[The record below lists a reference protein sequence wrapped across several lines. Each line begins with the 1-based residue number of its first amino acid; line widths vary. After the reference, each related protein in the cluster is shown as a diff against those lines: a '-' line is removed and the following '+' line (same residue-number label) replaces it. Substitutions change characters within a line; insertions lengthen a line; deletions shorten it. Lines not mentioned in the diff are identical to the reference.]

1 MVYLCFRGVERP
13 LPEIARGEHLDK
25 QRLASVMR
33 SDDGVLAYQILGTW
47 VRQRQPPVHVLAL
60 LRRLVPPVLRF
71 EDWRSFPSA
80 KNK

>member
-33 SDDGVLAYQILGTW
+33 SDDGVLAYQILGT
-47 VRQRQPPVHVLAL
+47 
-60 LRRLVPPVLRF
+60 
-71 EDWRSFPSA
+71 
-80 KNK
+80 